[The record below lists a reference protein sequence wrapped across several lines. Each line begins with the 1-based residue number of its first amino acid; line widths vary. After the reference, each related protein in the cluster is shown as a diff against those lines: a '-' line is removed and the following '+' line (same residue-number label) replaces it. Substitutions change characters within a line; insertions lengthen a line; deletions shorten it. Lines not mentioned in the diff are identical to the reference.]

1 MGLIYLLAITL
12 CLGARRRICQALAL
26 ANLRAATLT
35 LGAAGIVGH
44 VLLVTNSMMRGSVT
58 AATLLAL
65 LGFSLSITFIVG
77 HILIW
82 QSVLTELPIGQA
94 LCAITAS
101 NALSYLVQLVGD
113 LVMGRALLAYL
124 MICPIF
130 SAAFSCPALR
140 ARGLASPSNVSMIPT
155 PSAFGHLPWKLIVPT
170 VILIYFEQVLTS
182 LLFQRY
188 SDWPRDNLTITLAAG
203 LLIWSAAS
211 IYLARHTFGSTEM
224 ARREPTHDTVEQAK
238 TGILVLSAGLLL
250 VYMASLL
257 ATVLITSEGAP
268 VSERLLVAAGSSF
281 RVVLWILL
289 TCAVKLGKTDAVCA
303 CSTYIFFVLALPVSR
318 IAALVF
324 ANMSDERLSML
335 LSPGIIMPA
344 ICIILFVMASTIVI
358 FNIRTT
364 RQRPRAF
371 SEKTDGQ
378 NVDKQ
383 RATDLAS
390 LVATA
395 ALSAR
400 EADVLDLIC
409 RGYSARHA
417 GEKLGISESTVVSHI
432 THIYRKLGVSSKQ
445 ELIALIDQ
453 KSAAQIAS

>member
-1 MGLIYLLAITL
+1 MRFTNIGQLGWIITGLSFLWPCLGSSATMHFRHAAVGSISLITTEWHAVAMGLIYLLAITL

-82 QSVLTELPIGQA
+82 QSVLTEPPHRSSA
-94 LCAITAS
+94 LCHHGIQCIE
-101 NALSYLVQLVGD
+101 LSCSARRRPRDGK
-113 LVMGRALLAYL
+113 
-124 MICPIF
+124 
-130 SAAFSCPALR
+130 SAARVSRDMPNFLCRLSCPALR

-203 LLIWSAAS
+203 LIIWSAAS
-211 IYLARHTFGSTEM
+211 IYLARHTFGSAEM

-250 VYMASLL
+250 AYMASLL

-289 TCAVKLGKTDAVCA
+289 TCAVKLGKTDVVCA
-303 CSTYIFFVLALPVSR
+303 CSTYIFFVLALPY
-318 IAALVF
+318 
-324 ANMSDERLSML
+324 
-335 LSPGIIMPA
+335 
-344 ICIILFVMASTIVI
+344 
-358 FNIRTT
+358 
-364 RQRPRAF
+364 Q
-371 SEKTDGQ
+371 
-378 NVDKQ
+378 
-383 RATDLAS
+383 DLPPS
-390 LVATA
+390 YLQT
-395 ALSAR
+395 
-400 EADVLDLIC
+400 
-409 RGYSARHA
+409 
-417 GEKLGISESTVVSHI
+417 
-432 THIYRKLGVSSKQ
+432 
-445 ELIALIDQ
+445 
-453 KSAAQIAS
+453 